1 MSGVAHLRKQQANQA
16 KPIDEQI
23 ANIKEM
29 EKGKRA
35 KERLLNREGLKMI
48 LSVILWL
55 ARQGLPLRG
64 HREQDDFPSNN
75 RGNFLEL
82 LQFKLEDDPKKKRWF
97 DSLPENSTYVSP
109 PMQNVFIQII
119 ADQVRAAVLQ
129 ELNDGDP
136 NRVFAICADES
147 IDLAKREQMSL
158 YIRFV
163 NKKGDLVERCLAL
176 IEVPSTKAANL
187 LEAIHASMKTS
198 QFDKSRVIAQ
208 CYDGTSNM
216 SGEFN
221 GLQQLIREHGSPNAI
236 YVHCY
241 AHRLNLVIVE
251 LTKSSTL
258 VSKFFATIQGLV
270 VLIGASAKRL
280 HFFTIA
286 QQDEL
291 RRLVIDQ
298 DGEEKLEYEVDVE
311 NVNDDVESEPIKN
324 EPQRKRCRT
333 GHTLNRE
340 KPEQMLKL
348 KQIGE
353 TRWSRRIYALMA
365 IMRTYKALKIA
376 LVLIDNYAIDAKHV
390 VQAAGL
396 LGQINTFEF
405 ILMMHLM
412 IEVLE

>member
-29 EKGKRA
+29 ERGKRA
-35 KERLLNREGLKMI
+35 KERLFNREGLKMI

-55 ARQGLPLRG
+55 VRQGLPLCE
-64 HREQDDFPSNN
+64 HHEQDDSPSNN

-82 LQFKLEDDPKKKRWF
+82 LQFKLKDDPEKKRWF

-129 ELNDGDP
+129 ELNDGNPD
-136 NRVFAICADES
+136 RVFAICADES
-147 IDLAKREQMSL
+147 TDLAKREQLSL

-163 NKKGDLVERCLAL
+163 NKKGDLVEQCLAL
-176 IEVPSTKAANL
+176 IEVPSTKAADL
-187 LEAIHASMKTS
+187 LEASMKTS
-198 QFDKSRVIAQ
+198 QLAKSCVIVQ
-208 CYDGTSNM
+208 CYDGALNM

-236 YVHCY
+236 YVHYY
-241 AHRLNLVIVE
+241 AHHLNLVIVE
-251 LTKSSTL
+251 LAKSSTL
-258 VSKFFATIQGLV
+258 VSKFFATIQGLA
-270 VLIGASAKRL
+270 VLIGASAKCL

-298 DGEEKLEYEVDVE
+298 DGEEELEYEADAE
-311 NVNDDVESEPIKN
+311 NVNDDAKSEPIED
-324 EPQRKRCRT
+324 EPQCKRRRT
-333 GHTLNRE
+333 GHTLNCE

-348 KQIGE
+348 KLIGE
-353 TRWSRRIYALMA
+353 T
-365 IMRTYKALKIA
+365 
-376 LVLIDNYAIDAKHV
+376 H
-390 VQAAGL
+390 
-396 LGQINTFEF
+396 
-405 ILMMHLM
+405 
-412 IEVLE
+412 